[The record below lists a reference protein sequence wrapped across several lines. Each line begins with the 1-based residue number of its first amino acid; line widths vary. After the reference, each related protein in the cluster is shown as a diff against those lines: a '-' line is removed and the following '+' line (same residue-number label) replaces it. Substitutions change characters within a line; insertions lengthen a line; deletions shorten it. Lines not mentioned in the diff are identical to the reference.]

1 MPDYDIIKRNLELL
15 QDCCLSIGNLMACAI
30 IAQMM
35 SDSSLVQ
42 IKGLKDGLLVTLG
55 DAAWTVLQEALLNRV
70 EQQASFFEGA
80 RLALD
85 VGNQVLKTA
94 ELSALR
100 DTLSEHGILLWAIL
114 SNSPTTEGTAQM
126 LGLATRI
133 YKSRPT
139 EIQAAKGIDHES
151 ALWVDRTLRSGVR
164 IEYAGNVVIVGDVN
178 PGAEVIAG
186 GSVIVWGR
194 LRGVVHAGSQGN
206 TEATVRSLDLA
217 PTQLRIA
224 SEIAVAP
231 ARGGA
236 PKPEI
241 VFLRDGRLQ
250 AEAWTPG

>member
-1 MPDYDIIKRNLELL
+1 
-15 QDCCLSIGNLMACAI
+15 
-30 IAQMM
+30 MM
-35 SDSSLVQ
+35 SDSSLIQ
-42 IKGLKDGLLVTLG
+42 IKGVKDGLLVTLG
-55 DAAWTVLQEALLNRV
+55 DAAWKVLQEALLKRV
-70 EQQASFFEGA
+70 EEQASFFQGA

-100 DTLSEHGILLWAIL
+100 DTLSGRGIILWAII
-114 SNSPTTEGTAQM
+114 SNSPTTESTAQM

-133 YKSRPT
+133 HKTRPA
-139 EIQAAKGIDHES
+139 EIQTAKGIDHES

-164 IEYAGNVVIVGDVN
+164 IEYAGNVVVVGDVN

-194 LRGVVHAGSQGN
+194 LRGVVHAGAQGN
-206 TEATVRSLDLA
+206 TEATVRALDLT

-224 SEIAVAP
+224 GEIAVSP
-231 ARGGA
+231 PRRGVS
-236 PKPEI
+236 KPEI

>member
-1 MPDYDIIKRNLELL
+1 MSDL
-15 QDCCLSIGNLMACAI
+15 
-30 IAQMM
+30 

-55 DAAWTVLQEALLNRV
+55 DAAWSVLQEALLNRV
-70 EQQASFFEGA
+70 EQQASFFQGA

-85 VGNQVLKTA
+85 VGNQVLKAA
-94 ELSALR
+94 EMSALR
-100 DTLSEHGILLWAIL
+100 DTLSERGILLWAVL
-114 SNSPTTEGTAQM
+114 SNSPTTENTSQM

-133 YKSRPT
+133 HKARPT

-164 IEYAGNVVIVGDVN
+164 VEYPGNVVIVGDVN

-194 LRGVVHAGSQGN
+194 LRGVVHAGAQGN
-206 TEATVRSLDLA
+206 REATVRALDLS

-224 SEIAVAP
+224 DEIAVAP
-231 ARGGA
+231 ARRDA

-241 VFLRDGRLQ
+241 VHLRDGRLQ
-250 AEAWTPG
+250 AESWKPG

>member
-1 MPDYDIIKRNLELL
+1 MI
-15 QDCCLSIGNLMACAI
+15 
-30 IAQMM
+30 

-70 EQQASFFEGA
+70 EQQASFFQGA

-94 ELSALR
+94 ELTSLR
-100 DTLSEHGILLWAIL
+100 DILSERGILLWAVL
-114 SNSPTTEGTAQM
+114 SNSPTTEKTAQL

-133 YKSRPT
+133 HKTRPT
-139 EIQAAKGIDHES
+139 EMQAARGIDHES

-194 LRGVVHAGSQGN
+194 LRGVVHAGAQGN
-206 TEATVRSLDLA
+206 TDTTVRALDLS

-224 SEIAVAP
+224 NEIAVAP
-231 ARGGA
+231 ARRTA
-236 PKPEI
+236 PKPEV

-250 AEAWTPG
+250 AEAWNVGQEK

>member
-1 MPDYDIIKRNLELL
+1 
-15 QDCCLSIGNLMACAI
+15 
-30 IAQMM
+30 M

-55 DAAWTVLQEALLNRV
+55 DAAWPVLQEALLNRV
-70 EQQASFFEGA
+70 EQQESFFKGA

-85 VGNQVLKTA
+85 VGNQILKTA
-94 ELSALR
+94 EMSALR
-100 DTLSEHGILLWAIL
+100 DVLSDRGIVLWAIL
-114 SNSPTTEGTAQM
+114 SNSPTTESTAQM

-133 YKSRPT
+133 HKARPP
-139 EIQAAKGIDHES
+139 EVQAVKNIEQDA

-164 IEYAGNVVIVGDVN
+164 IEYPGNVVIVGDVN

-194 LRGVVHAGSQGN
+194 LRGVVHAGAQGN
-206 TEATVRSLDLA
+206 REATVRALDLS

-224 SEIAVAP
+224 NEIAVAP
-231 ARGGA
+231 ARRGA

-241 VFLRDGRLQ
+241 VHLRDGRLQ
-250 AEAWTPG
+250 AESWTPG